1 LILYKHQSQNYCIKV
16 FVEDPIHNGAYFNVY
31 HIFEDILQNNNKSN
45 MMQNNDMEER
55 LQKIEE
61 QLKNYRIDSNIE
73 IIKLKDELSNKENKI
88 KLMRI
93 KIDDMI
99 TLVGEQ
105 ETLRNEKINIRKEK

>member
-1 LILYKHQSQNYCIKV
+1 MILYKHQSQNYFIKV

-55 LQKIEE
+55 LHKIEE
-61 QLKNYRIDSNIE
+61 QLKNYRIE

-99 TLVGEQ
+99 TLVCEL
-105 ETLRNEKINIRKEK
+105 ETLRNEKINMRKEK